1 MKQDAQDVSS
11 TPHDAEPVQDA
22 QDSREPTLGSLRWA
36 CDEQDWLACA
46 AQAGALG
53 SIGGADIDAWDMTL

>member
-36 CDEQDWLACA
+36 CDSDDYDATMLRF
-46 AQAGALG
+46 AGSL
-53 SIGGADIDAWDMTL
+53 GGADVWAEGSMNL

>member
-11 TPHDAEPVQDA
+11 TPHDAEPAQDA

-36 CDEQDWLACA
+36 VDCEDYDQLMAMGDL
-46 AQAGALG
+46 
-53 SIGGADIDAWDMTL
+53 SGADVWAQEYMNL